1 MMLLLVASVLFLC
14 IISDN
19 SRRDN
24 DDYAAPRPWCCVT
37 KGVNDIS
44 RNTMQ
49 CLENM
54 PTNMTDSLVGKDP
67 FNYPL

>member
-19 SRRDN
+19 SHRDN

-37 KGVNDIS
+37 EGVNDIS

-54 PTNMTDSLVGKDP
+54 PTNMADSLVGKDP

>member
-1 MMLLLVASVLFLC
+1 MTMLHLAPGAVLLKVSITFQG
-14 IISDN
+14 
-19 SRRDN
+19 
-24 DDYAAPRPWCCVT
+24 T
-37 KGVNDIS
+37 

-67 FNYPL
+67 FNYPLL